1 MTGDMAFLPGCQVV
15 QLCTTT
21 EPLVVVVGVVMVLLG
36 RVGGDNG
43 VDSGGDCGGGNG
55 VVGWRSGGDVGGDG
69 GGGVWNCGVVVGG
82 VGGCCCGF

>member
-15 QLCTTT
+15 QLGTTT

-43 VDSGGDCGGGNG
+43 VNS
-55 VVGWRSGGDVGGDG
+55 
-69 GGGVWNCGVVVGG
+69 GVVVGC
-82 VGGCCCGF
+82 VGGYCCGFYGGAGFGGGCFYSARWWNY

>member
-15 QLCTTT
+15 KLCTTT

-43 VDSGGDCGGGNG
+43 VDSGGDCGVDSAGGGDG
-55 VVGWRSGGDVGGDG
+55 VGGWRSGGDVGGGDG
-69 GGGVWNCGVVVGG
+69 GGGVWN
-82 VGGCCCGF
+82 